1 MKKKE
6 TVRDVSIPKD
16 WDRRGLPSWAY
27 HNENLLKIE
36 EEELFHKHWQLIC
49 HQSDL
54 NSVGDF
60 ITFDICK
67 ERILIVRDKH
77 NKINAF
83 FNLCRHRGSRVVAD
97 KQGTCTSIV
106 CPFHGWVYNLDGSLR
121 GVSKPSSFPSID
133 KKKFGLKK
141 IECEIWKG
149 FVFIRLNK
157 GPQPSVKNLMSP
169 FSEELA
175 FYKIDEMVPSDKIWS
190 QFSEVNWKSVRDVDN
205 EGYHVPMA
213 HPSLQDLYGKDYYDE
228 PFVNGTSK
236 THASFS
242 GQNGRNWSVRN
253 YKKFTSPAEHIP
265 KNLHKSWNY
274 YGIFPNCVIA
284 VTPEIVQFYQEFP
297 ISTHKTLLR
306 GGIYRHKIESREQRV
321 ARYLGNRIDN
331 HAIDEDVQLTIW
343 SNESMDSKAF
353 DDFYLSDLEYGVK
366 SHHDHLRKIIPV
378 LNSQKEPKDDSIF
391 ELNKKMM
398 NKN

>member
-6 TVRDVSIPKD
+6 NVRDVSIPKN

-157 GPQPSVKNLMSP
+157 GPQPSVKNLM
-169 FSEELA
+169 
-175 FYKIDEMVPSDKIWS
+175 
-190 QFSEVNWKSVRDVDN
+190 
-205 EGYHVPMA
+205 
-213 HPSLQDLYGKDYYDE
+213 
-228 PFVNGTSK
+228 
-236 THASFS
+236 
-242 GQNGRNWSVRN
+242 
-253 YKKFTSPAEHIP
+253 
-265 KNLHKSWNY
+265 
-274 YGIFPNCVIA
+274 
-284 VTPEIVQFYQEFP
+284 
-297 ISTHKTLLR
+297 
-306 GGIYRHKIESREQRV
+306 
-321 ARYLGNRIDN
+321 
-331 HAIDEDVQLTIW
+331 
-343 SNESMDSKAF
+343 
-353 DDFYLSDLEYGVK
+353 
-366 SHHDHLRKIIPV
+366 
-378 LNSQKEPKDDSIF
+378 
-391 ELNKKMM
+391 
-398 NKN
+398 